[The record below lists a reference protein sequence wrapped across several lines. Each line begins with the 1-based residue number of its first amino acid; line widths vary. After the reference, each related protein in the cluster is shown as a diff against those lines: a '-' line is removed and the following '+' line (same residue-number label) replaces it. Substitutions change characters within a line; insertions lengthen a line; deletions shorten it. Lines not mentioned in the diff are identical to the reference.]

1 MRSIRPL
8 SVVRQRMA
16 TRTPSFTTTTS
27 QSHLHTVVMIR
38 HGESLWNVENKFTG
52 WCDVPLTP
60 NGEAD
65 ARDAGELLLSRG
77 LKFDVAFT
85 SNLERAWRTCAII
98 LSSSAQSHIESVRS
112 WRLNERHYGILQG
125 HNKDCNTLAAAF
137 GDEQVMEWRKSYHK
151 SPPGLDEKDAFT
163 KLGPDALKISTSQMN
178 PRYLDPKLFN
188 SETRKKSFD
197 EMEEVIDLPLASDF
211 PKTES
216 LKQCEI
222 RAFGYWNEVKIMYFE
237 SRKGITT
244 LKNVHVC
251 LFCR

>member
-1 MRSIRPL
+1 MRSIFRFSFVP
-8 SVVRQRMA
+8 QRMVA
-16 TRTPSFTTTTS
+16 RTSLFTTTTS

-98 LSSSAQSHIESVRS
+98 LSSSAQSHIENVRS

-137 GDEQVMEWRKSYHK
+137 GDEQLMEWRKSYHK
-151 SPPGLDEKDAFT
+151 SPPGLGDKDALK
-163 KLGPDALKISTSQMN
+163 KLGFDALKISTSQMN
-178 PRYLDPKLFN
+178 PRYLDPKIFN
-188 SETRKKSFD
+188 SEVRENSFD
-197 EMEEVIDLPLASDF
+197 ESDEVIDLPLASDF

-216 LKQCEI
+216 LKQCEM
-222 RAFGYWNEVKIMYFE
+222 RAFGYWNEVIMMLSLPEKRYNYF
-237 SRKGITT
+237 
-244 LKNVHVC
+244 
-251 LFCR
+251 